1 MERYAPLNKEDIM
14 SIKKETIELK
24 KKELQ
29 TSFDTLAN
37 RISQMEKELGK
48 MKSDLNA
55 VAGAIQVCDQFLS
68 DVTEEMSKEKA
79 AALNMATS

>member
-1 MERYAPLNKEDIM
+1 M